1 MAEKKRLTSQKVPDR
16 NLSKYHVQKKMTLV
30 FDDLKVEEYELIV
43 EALTKAMDSTQKK
56 YYSQNLPLKQIKQ
69 LSLFSI
75 IRSKLFQK
83 PIWKATALLQDDK
96 EEATGN

>member
-1 MAEKKRLTSQKVPDR
+1 MAEKKRLNSQKLPDKA
-16 NLSKYHVQKKMTLV
+16 LQKYRVQKKTTLF

-43 EALTKAMDSTQKK
+43 EALIKAMDSTQKK

-83 PIWKATALLQDDK
+83 PTWKTTTLFHSDK
-96 EEATGN
+96 EETDN